1 MTSWSSTA
9 LCGLWVWLMA
19 KTIKP
24 TDLAAAIQQE
34 LTVYHQDVTEAVNN
48 LSAKAA
54 QDLVKKTR
62 TTAPVGARGSFRKN
76 ITSGVSKKGRNGD
89 TYAWFVKAPDARLTH
104 LLVHGH
110 ATRDGGRT
118 KGDPFLSN
126 ALAKVLPDYEKAVEE
141 AVKNGK

>member
-1 MTSWSSTA
+1 
-9 LCGLWVWLMA
+9 MA

-24 TDLAAAIQQE
+24 TDLAAAVQQE
-34 LTVYHQDVTEAVNN
+34 LTVYHQDVTEAVNK

-54 QDLVKKTR
+54 RDLVKKTR
-62 TTAPVGARGSFRKN
+62 ATSPVGARESFRKN
-76 ITSGVSKKGRNGD
+76 ITSTMSKKGRNGD
-89 TYAWFVKAPDARLTH
+89 TYAWFVKGKDSRLTH

-126 ALAKVLPDYEKAVEE
+126 ALDAVLPDYEKAVEE